1 MDGAGAAVLKAVMT
15 EIAPR
20 PAASAADV
28 ALIHRL
34 ADAAG
39 AVIRPHF
46 RTRIAIEAKA
56 DASPVTVADRDAE
69 AAIRAIL
76 RAERPGDG
84 IWGEEFPEESG
95 SGSRTWVIDPI
106 DGTQAFVAGRPLF
119 GTLIALLDDGVPV
132 LGVIDQ
138 CIARDRWIGIAGRAT
153 TLNGV
158 AVTTRPC
165 ARLGLARAATTSP
178 YLFRHDD
185 DRQAFQRLRPQLGDV
200 MYGGDN
206 HNYGLVASGHLDLV
220 VEAGLKLHDWAAL
233 VPVVTGAGGAMTD
246 WNGEP
251 LRRGSDGRVIAVGD
265 SALLGPALAALMP

>member
-1 MDGAGAAVLKAVMT
+1 MT
-15 EIAPR
+15 
-20 PAASAADV
+20 DDLG
-28 ALIHRL
+28 LIQRL

-46 RTRIAIEAKA
+46 RSRIAIEAKA

-76 RAERPGDG
+76 RAERPDDG
-84 IWGEEFPEESG
+84 IVGEEFPDEQG
-95 SGSRTWVIDPI
+95 DRSRLWVIDPI

-138 CIARDRWIGIAGRAT
+138 CIAGDRWLGAAGRPT

-158 AVTTRPC
+158 TVTTRRCPTL
-165 ARLGLARAATTSP
+165 AAARAATTSP
-178 YLFRHDD
+178 YLFRRADD
-185 DRQAFQRLRPQLGDV
+185 SDAFQRLRGEVGDV

-206 HNYGLVASGHLDLV
+206 HNYGLVAAGCLDLV
-220 VEAGLKLHDWAAL
+220 VEAGLQLHDWAAL
-233 VPVVTGAGGAMTD
+233 VPVVAGAGGAMTD
-246 WNGEP
+246 WAGAP
-251 LRRGSDGRVIAVGD
+251 LRRGSDGRVIAAGD
-265 SALLGPALAALMP
+265 PALVATAVAVLRG

>member
-1 MDGAGAAVLKAVMT
+1 MT
-15 EIAPR
+15 DDI
-20 PAASAADV
+20 
-28 ALIHRL
+28 ALIARL

-46 RTRIAIEAKA
+46 RAGIAIEAKA

-76 RAERPGDG
+76 RVERPGDG
-84 IWGEEFPEESG
+84 IVGEEFADENAD
-95 SGSRTWVIDPI
+95 RARVWVIDPI

-138 CIARDRWIGIAGRAT
+138 CIAGDRWLGAAGRPT

-158 AVTTRPC
+158 PVA
-165 ARLGLARAATTSP
+165 ARRCPTLVAARAATTSP
-178 YLFRHDD
+178 YLFRRADD
-185 DRQAFQRLRPQLGDV
+185 SAAFQRLRGAVGDV

-206 HNYGLVASGHLDLV
+206 HNYGLVAAGCLDLV

-233 VPVVTGAGGAMTD
+233 VPVVAGAGGAMTD
-246 WNGEP
+246 WTGAP
-251 LRRGSDGRVIAVGD
+251 LRRGSDGRVIAAGD
-265 SALLGPALAALMP
+265 ATLLAAAVAVLQG

>member
-1 MDGAGAAVLKAVMT
+1 MDGVGAAVLKTAMT
-15 EIAPR
+15 EIDPR
-20 PAASAADV
+20 PVTDADI

-39 AVIRPHF
+39 AVIRPYF
-46 RTRIAIEAKA
+46 RQPMRIDAKS
-56 DASPVTVADRDAE
+56 DASPVTIADRAAE

-84 IWGEEFPEESG
+84 IVGEEFPDENIG
-95 SGSRTWVIDPI
+95 ASRTWVIDPI

-138 CIARDRWIGIAGRAT
+138 CVAGDRWVGVAGQVT
-153 TLNGV
+153 TLNG
-158 AVTTRPC
+158 APVTTRTC
-165 ARLGLARAATTSP
+165 GLLATARAATTSP
-178 YLFRHDD
+178 YLFRDVRD
-185 DRQAFQRLRPQLGDV
+185 AAAFQRLRPQLGDV

-206 HNYGLVASGHLDLV
+206 HNYALIATGCLDVV

-246 WNGEP
+246 WAGEP
-251 LRRGSDGRVIAVGD
+251 LRRGSAGRVIAVGD
-265 SALLGPALAALMP
+265 QMLLPSVLAALAP

>member
-1 MDGAGAAVLKAVMT
+1 MT
-15 EIAPR
+15 VIDPQ
-20 PAASAADV
+20 SLVSDADI

-56 DASPVTVADRDAE
+56 DSSPVTVADRDAE
-69 AAIRAIL
+69 AAIRTIL

-84 IWGEEFPEESG
+84 IIGEEFPEERG

-138 CIARDRWIGIAGRAT
+138 CIARDRWVGVAGRAT

-158 AVTTRPC
+158 AATTRHC
-165 ARLGLARAATTSP
+165 ARLSLARAATTSP
-178 YLFRHDD
+178 YLFRGDED
-185 DRQAFQRLRPQLGDV
+185 AEAFQRLRPQLGDV

-206 HNYGLVASGHLDLV
+206 NNYGLVASGHVDLV

-233 VPVVTGAGGAMTD
+233 VPVVAGAGGVMTD
-246 WNGEP
+246 WAGDP
-251 LRRGSDGRVIAVGD
+251 LRRGSDGRVVAVGD
-265 SALLGPALAALMP
+265 PTLLPAVLAVLTA

>member
-1 MDGAGAAVLKAVMT
+1 MDGAGAAVLKTEMT
-15 EIAPR
+15 EIDPR
-20 PAASAADV
+20 PVSAADI

-46 RTRIAIEAKA
+46 RQPIRIEAKA
-56 DASPVTVADRDAE
+56 DASPVTIADRDAE

-76 RAERPGDG
+76 RTECPGDG
-84 IWGEEFPEESG
+84 IVGEEFPDENVNA
-95 SGSRTWVIDPI
+95 SRTWVIDPI

-138 CIARDRWIGIAGRAT
+138 CIAGDRWVGAAGQVT
-153 TLNGV
+153 TLNG
-158 AVTTRPC
+158 APVTTRNC
-165 ARLGLARAATTSP
+165 GLLAAARAATTSP
-178 YLFRHDD
+178 YLFRRDD
-185 DRQAFQRLRPQLGDV
+185 DAQAFQRLRPLLGDV

-206 HNYGLVASGHLDLV
+206 HNYALVASGHLDLV

-233 VPVVTGAGGAMTD
+233 VPVVIGAGGVMTD
-246 WNGEP
+246 WAGEP
-251 LRRGSDGRVIAVGD
+251 LRRGSNGRVIAVGD
-265 SALLGPALAALMP
+265 PILMPSVLAALAP

>member
-1 MDGAGAAVLKAVMT
+1 MT
-15 EIAPR
+15 ATNPR
-20 PAASAADV
+20 PPVSDADI

-46 RTRIAIEAKA
+46 RQPIRIEAKA
-56 DASPVTVADRDAE
+56 DASPVTIADRAAE
-69 AAIRAIL
+69 TAIRAIL
-76 RAERPGDG
+76 RDERPGDG
-84 IWGEEFPEESG
+84 IVGEEFADENVG
-95 SGSRTWVIDPI
+95 ASRTWVIDPI

-138 CIARDRWIGIAGRAT
+138 CIARDRWVGVAGRAT
-153 TLNGV
+153 TFNG
-158 AVTTRPC
+158 APVTTRHC
-165 ARLGLARAATTSP
+165 GLLATARAATTSP
-178 YLFRHDD
+178 YLFRDAGD
-185 DRQAFQRLRPQLGDV
+185 AAAFQRLRAQLGDV

-206 HNYGLVASGHLDLV
+206 HNYGLISMGCLDVV
-220 VEAGLKLHDWAAL
+220 VETGLKLHDWAAL

-246 WNGEP
+246 WAGQL

-265 SALLGPALAALMP
+265 PMLLPSVLAALAP